1 MNAIQI
7 VNKGPGEKSNPFSI
21 LQPFSLQQ
29 PLIHPVGGVLNGNP
43 FIQIPRKNQ
52 HFPCVG
58 EEHEE
63 GKKKKEPPIGH

>member
-7 VNKGPGEKSNPFSI
+7 VNKGPGKKSNPFPV
-21 LQPFSLQQ
+21 LQPFLLQQ
-29 PLIHPVGGVLNGNP
+29 PLIHPGGGVLNRNS

-58 EEHEE
+58 EEHQK
-63 GKKKKEPPIGH
+63 GKKKKELPIRH